1 MLIVL
6 IVEEAVFQDA
16 GDSPL
21 NRGGF
26 AMSADHL
33 KRLQTN
39 REVTVFTQNACF
51 LVSEW
56 NRIEA

>member
-21 NRGGF
+21 NREGF

-39 REVTVFTQNACF
+39 REVKVFTQMNCF

-56 NRIEA
+56 NRIE